1 MGAFAETLGTS
12 EHHASALLACTLG
25 TRLLSRIVPEPIA
38 GYLSQCVDASGHAE
52 PLVLLVA
59 AVLGLSFF
67 IATLVKR
74 NPQVQYLAEVV
85 VALGLIATWRTY

>member
-1 MGAFAETLGTS
+1 MLLLYLPVLLG
-12 EHHASALLACTLG
+12 LAY
-25 TRLLSRIVPEPIA
+25 LSRIVPEPIA